1 MDFYAVLLIVCVLGP
16 IECAL
21 IWVIWRLR
29 KSVMELT
36 GDLDTLITDN
46 RANSKAAQERMHELI
61 SAISDNKDGL
71 VALKGDL
78 DKILQGFEKGQE
90 KMAGVLSQVATVLDE
105 LGLTASPGKPSSPVP
120 LPTRKGPTP
129 VSGEKT

>member
-1 MDFYAVLLIVCVLGP
+1 MDFYAVLLICCVLGP

-46 RANSKAAQERMHELI
+46 RTNSKAAQERMHELI

-78 DKILQGFEKGQE
+78 DKILKGFETGQE

-105 LGLTASPGKPSSPVP
+105 LGLTSSATKPASPVP
-120 LPTRKGPTP
+120 LPPRRGPTP
-129 VSGEKT
+129 VSGEKK